1 MLRRREKRRYL
12 TILIKR
18 EELIKLS
25 LFSKNSLNSQ
35 ELKTP
40 STNGSKTVETKS
52 LALTK
57 QLQRQQQS
65 VSSIQRNNSSKLKYN
80 KQNNFN
86 LKKEEQQAIDPSKIL
101 LKIIKKR
108 FSELFGFIELEKS
121 NIQIIRVK
129 KIKINDIFVVKCN
142 LNAIDKLLFTLSMCK
157 PLITTLKTSGTL
169 RKLSSEIDSTII
181 IFNEDKT
188 G

>member
-12 TILIKR
+12 TVLVKS
-18 EELIKLS
+18 EELMKLS
-25 LFSKNSLNSQ
+25 QSSKNSNSQ
-35 ELKTP
+35 ESNTP
-40 STNGSKTVETKS
+40 SSNGSNTVETKS
-52 LALTK
+52 LALT
-57 QLQRQQQS
+57 QQQQQQRQQS
-65 VSSIQRNNSSKLKYN
+65 VSSFPRHNSSKLKNN

-86 LKKEEQQAIDPSKIL
+86 SKKAEQLEIDPSKIL

-121 NIQIIRVK
+121 NIQTIRVK
-129 KIKINDIFVVKCN
+129 KIKIDDIFVVKCN
-142 LNAIDKLLFTLSMCK
+142 LGAIDKLLFTLSMCK
-157 PLITTLKTSGTL
+157 PVITTLKTSGTL

-181 IFNEDKT
+181 IFN